1 MLAATPNLSVLLGFA
16 VFRIGRD
23 SQTTKEPADR
33 KGQKALTTSEED
45 DVEDG
50 EEEKEQQEGEEE
62 EEIIVLDTES
72 LIIAMERVTVLFDRS
87 VLCLFCS
94 RAKNSK

>member
-1 MLAATPNLSVLLGFA
+1 MLATALNLSVRLGFA

-23 SQTTKEPADR
+23 SQTTKQPADQ
-33 KGQKALTTSEED
+33 KGLKTLTTSEED
-45 DVEDG
+45 DMEDG
-50 EEEKEQQEGEEE
+50 EEEKEQQEEQG

-87 VLCLFCS
+87 VLSLFCS
-94 RAKNSK
+94 NAKNSE